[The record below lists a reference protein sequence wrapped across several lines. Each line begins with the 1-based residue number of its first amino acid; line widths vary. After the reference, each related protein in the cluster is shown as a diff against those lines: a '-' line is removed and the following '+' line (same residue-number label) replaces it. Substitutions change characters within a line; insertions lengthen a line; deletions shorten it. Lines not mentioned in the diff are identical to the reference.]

1 MWTGTDQDYIHLY
14 STAAKDIKRRLPQL
28 RVGGPGMGNTG
39 RLDGDRLEPAPFG
52 KVIVR
57 P

>member
-39 RLDGDRLEPAPFG
+39 RLDGDRLEPASFG
-52 KVIVR
+52 
-57 P
+57 